1 MKFETENKYLSSFSF
16 SSLTDIVL
24 LLLIFFLLSSSFII
38 QPGIKVH
45 LPRTQTGAVHSE
57 KSIYVTITRA
67 GSIYLND
74 NQIPLGRL
82 GAELRRFLV
91 SGEKQVVVI
100 RADKEV
106 RLDLAVQVMDICK
119 SAGAEKFLI
128 ATQPIREEKSPP
140 QK

>member
-1 MKFETENKYLSSFSF
+1 MKFETEHQFLSSFSF

-38 QPGIKVH
+38 QPGIKVI
-45 LPRTQTGAVHSE
+45 LPKTQTAAAHSE
-57 KSIYVTITRA
+57 KSIYITVTRT
-67 GSIYLND
+67 GSVYLND
-74 NQIPLGRL
+74 EQTSLGKL

-106 RLDLAVQVMDICK
+106 KLDVAVQVMDICK
-119 SAGAEKFLI
+119 AAGAERFLI
-128 ATQPIREEKSPP
+128 ATQPQRNE
-140 QK
+140 

>member
-1 MKFETENKYLSSFSF
+1 MKFETEKKFLNTFSF

-38 QPGIKVH
+38 QPGIKIQ
-45 LPRTQTGAVHSE
+45 LPQTQTTAVHSE
-57 KSIYVTITRA
+57 KSIYITVTRT

-74 NQIPLGRL
+74 NQIVLGKL
-82 GAELRRFLV
+82 GTELRRFLV

-106 RLDLAVQVMDICK
+106 KLDLAVQVMDICK
-119 SAGAEKFLI
+119 AVGAERFLI
-128 ATQPIREEKSPP
+128 ATRPVSGN
-140 QK
+140 

>member
-1 MKFETENKYLSSFSF
+1 MKFETESKLLSTFSF

-38 QPGIKVH
+38 QPGIKVQ
-45 LPRTQTGAVHSE
+45 LPRTEAAAVHSE
-57 KSIYVTITRA
+57 KSIYITVTRA

-74 NQIPLGRL
+74 NLVPLGKL
-82 GAELRRFLV
+82 GPELRRFLV
-91 SGEKQVVVI
+91 SGEKQVIVL

-106 RLDLAVQVMDICK
+106 KLDLAVQVMDVCK

-128 ATQPIREEKSPP
+128 GTQLQNE
-140 QK
+140 

>member
-1 MKFETENKYLSSFSF
+1 MKFETDNKLLSNFSF

-38 QPGIKVH
+38 QPGIKVI
-45 LPRTQTGAVHSE
+45 LPQTKTAAVHSE

-74 NQIPLGRL
+74 NQVALGQL

-100 RADKEV
+100 RSDKDV
-106 RLDLAVQVMDICK
+106 KLDLAVQVMDICK
-119 SAGAEKFLI
+119 AAGAEKFLI
-128 ATQPIREEKSPP
+128 ATRPVRDGS
-140 QK
+140 

>member
-1 MKFETENKYLSSFSF
+1 MKFESENKLMSSFSF

-38 QPGIKVH
+38 QPGIKVL
-45 LPRTQTGAVHSE
+45 LPKTETAAVHSE
-57 KSIYVTITRA
+57 KSIYVTITRS

-74 NQIPLGRL
+74 NRLPLGKL

-100 RADKEV
+100 RSDKDVKLET
-106 RLDLAVQVMDICK
+106 AVQVMDICK
-119 SAGAEKFLI
+119 AAGAEKFLI
-128 ATQPIREEKSPP
+128 ATQPVREK
-140 QK
+140 

>member
-1 MKFETENKYLSSFSF
+1 MKFETESKLLSTFSF

-38 QPGIKVH
+38 QPGIKVQ
-45 LPRTQTGAVHSE
+45 LPRTDTAAVHSE
-57 KSIYVTITRA
+57 KSIYVTVTRA

-74 NQIPLGRL
+74 NLVPLGKL
-82 GAELRRFLV
+82 GPELRRFII
-91 SGEKQVVVI
+91 SGEKQVFVL

-106 RLDLAVQVMDICK
+106 KLDLAIHVMDICK

-128 ATQPIREEKSPP
+128 GTQPHRE
-140 QK
+140 

>member
-1 MKFETENKYLSSFSF
+1 MKFETENKFLNTFSF

-38 QPGIKVH
+38 QPGIKIQ
-45 LPRTQTGAVHSE
+45 LPRTQTAAVHSE
-57 KSIYVTITRA
+57 KSIYVTVTRA

-74 NQIPLGRL
+74 NQISLGKL

-106 RLDLAVQVMDICK
+106 KLDLAVQVMDAISK
-119 SAGAEKFLI
+119 ISFMELFPALAGIKVN
-128 ATQPIREEKSPP
+128 
-140 QK
+140 

>member
-1 MKFETENKYLSSFSF
+1 MKFEAENKFLSTFSF

-38 QPGIKVH
+38 QPGIKIQ

-57 KSIYVTITRA
+57 KSIYVTVTRT

-74 NQIPLGRL
+74 SQIALGKL
-82 GAELRRFLV
+82 GAELRRFLI

-106 RLDLAVQVMDICK
+106 KLDLAVQVMDICK
-119 SAGAEKFLI
+119 AAGAERFLI
-128 ATQPIREEKSPP
+128 ATQPIQE
-140 QK
+140 Q

>member
-1 MKFETENKYLSSFSF
+1 MKFETDNKLLSSFSF

-38 QPGIKVH
+38 QPGIKIQ
-45 LPRTQTGAVHSE
+45 LPRTKTAAVHSE
-57 KSIYVTITRA
+57 KSIYVTVTRNA
-67 GSIYLND
+67 SIYLND
-74 NQIPLGRL
+74 NQIPLGKL

-106 RLDLAVQVMDICK
+106 KLNLAVQVMDICK
-119 SAGAEKFLI
+119 AAGAEKFLI
-128 ATQPIREEKSPP
+128 ATRPVREE
-140 QK
+140 

>member
-1 MKFETENKYLSSFSF
+1 MKFDSEKKFLNTFSF

-38 QPGIKVH
+38 QPGIKVQ
-45 LPRTQTGAVHSE
+45 LPRTESASVHSE
-57 KSIYVTITRA
+57 KSIYITVTRA

-74 NQIPLGRL
+74 EQISMGKL
-82 GAELRRFLV
+82 GAELRRFIV
-91 SGEKQVVVI
+91 SGEKQVVVL

-106 RLDLAVQVMDICK
+106 KLELAVQVLDICK

-128 ATQPIREEKSPP
+128 GTQSAER
-140 QK
+140 